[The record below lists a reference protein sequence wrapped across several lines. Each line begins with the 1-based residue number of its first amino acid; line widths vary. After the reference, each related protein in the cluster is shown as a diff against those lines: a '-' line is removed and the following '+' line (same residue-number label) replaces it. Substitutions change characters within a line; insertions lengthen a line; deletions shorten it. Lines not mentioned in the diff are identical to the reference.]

1 MADWAD
7 SDPGPYHS
15 LIDAERAAAEHEG
28 EAVTRIALIRRL
40 REATGLGPRE
50 AKDAVE
56 SYLVH
61 RDDAD
66 GVTKRWVDD
75 FLDAE
80 RAAARRDGRPLSRLL
95 LIRAL
100 REASGLDLRSAGG
113 AVKSYLKRRGA
124 TLPLSTGGTGY
135 GIPVAIGT
143 LVAIVL
149 GLAYLLIAA

>member
-15 LIDAERAAAEHEG
+15 LIDAERAAAENEG
-28 EAVTRIALIRRL
+28 EPVTKIALIRRL
-40 REATGLGPRE
+40 REATGLGLRE

-61 RDDAD
+61 RDYAD

-80 RAAARRDGRPLSRLL
+80 RAAARRDGRPLSRIL

-100 REASGLDLRSAGG
+100 REASGLAARSAPH
-113 AVKSYLKRRGA
+113 AVKAYLKRRGA
-124 TLPLSTGGTGY
+124 SLPLSAEGTGF
-135 GIPVAIGT
+135 GIPVAIGA
-143 LVAIVL
+143 LVVIAL
-149 GLAYLLIAA
+149 GLAYLLAAA